1 MKPERNCD
9 KIKRLER
16 ELRTCEE
23 RRKAAGQ
30 EVRRLHRE
38 LERTRQAYAGAARE
52 TQTAADLI
60 LGAAALSRGA
70 RVGAGAWELRISA
83 QAARGIRQ
91 GYRVL
96 ARKDGEHYIIR
107 VEEVE
112 P

>member
-83 QAARGIRQ
+83 QAARSIRQ

-107 VEEVE
+107 VEEAKA
-112 P
+112 